1 MSHSGRKRK
10 RSSTCAVGREKALSK
25 TSASARVEKDQFTS
39 YRRLQARNG
48 LAGELWGRGD
58 QQDCGAAEEEEA
70 AEAWAVKEEEEEEDR
85 EEMARR
91 TEEVS
96 EVVDD
101 DRVNY
106 KIKEAEWERE
116 RARLN
121 RTVEQL
127 RLMISQE
134 RESEQAQH
142 RKGEQMAARR
152 QADDHR
158 DLGPA
163 GSTDP
168 DASAAK
174 RRKVRASVLDDH

>member
-1 MSHSGRKRK
+1 M
-10 RSSTCAVGREKALSK
+10 
-25 TSASARVEKDQFTS
+25 
-39 YRRLQARNG
+39 
-48 LAGELWGRGD
+48 
-58 QQDCGAAEEEEA
+58 
-70 AEAWAVKEEEEEEDR
+70 KEEEEEEDR

-91 TEEVS
+91 TEKVS

-106 KIKEAEWERE
+106 KIKEVEWERE

-134 RESEQAQH
+134 REQAQH
-142 RKGEQMAARR
+142 RKEEQMAARR